1 MSMQVVILRNA
12 TITGTRY
19 ETGWE
24 GFIPRSLGR
33 KLCQQGIAIPWS
45 LKDYSPEYKAMVK
58 RKKKAAAEKKEKAVK
73 KPKQKPREKAVSKK
87 VETREKA
94 ILE

>member
-45 LKDYSPEYKAMVK
+45 IKDNHPMYKAL
-58 RKKKAAAEKKEKAVK
+58 KKKTNKKLK
-73 KPKQKPREKAVSKK
+73 KKAVSKK

-94 ILE
+94 IRE

>member
-1 MSMQVVILRNA
+1 MSMKVVFIKDSNNYKE
-12 TITGTRY
+12 GF
-19 ETGWE
+19 E
-24 GFIPRSLGR
+24 GFIPRQLGR
-33 KLCQQGIAIPWS
+33 RLCQQGITIPWS

>member
-1 MSMQVVILRNA
+1 MSMKVVFLKDSNN
-12 TITGTRY
+12 Y
-19 ETGWE
+19 KE
-24 GFIPRSLGR
+24 GFEGFVSRQLGR
-33 KLCQQGIAIPWS
+33 RLCQQGITIPWS

-58 RKKKAAAEKKEKAVK
+58 RKKKEKAAK

>member
-58 RKKKAAAEKKEKAVK
+58 RKKKEKAAK